1 MEKITLKALQLAGF
15 QNADMIAQII
25 AYVPNPRVATE
36 MLLGIHTPQVLEYKN
51 RFREYRHDTD
61 KLYEILSIDELG
73 NRVTYKKY
81 EQKTEYV
88 YYLTKED
95 YNNKIYQTERPKDYH
110 TSGYLPAT
118 GFNERE
124 GSMDLQEF
132 EANYTS
138 IVTVNMA
145 MEKLQSWE
153 TYGLPKYEIVDET
166 LENEL
171 PF

>member
-25 AYVPNPRVATE
+25 GYVPNPRVATE
-36 MLLGIHTPQVLEYKN
+36 MLLGIHTPQFLHMGE
-51 RFREYRHDTD
+51 RFREYKHDKD

-81 EQKTEYV
+81 EQKTNNV

-95 YNNKIYQTERPKDYH
+95 YANKIYQTERPKDYY
-110 TSGYLPAT
+110 TSGYVPAT
-118 GFNERE
+118 GYTERE

-132 EANYTS
+132 EANYAQ
-138 IVTVNMA
+138 IIPVDDA
-145 MEKLQSWE
+145 FHKLESWE
-153 TYGLPKYEIVDET
+153 MYGIPAAADE
-166 LENEL
+166 EL